1 MQITPRRA
9 LVGWVM
15 FDWAAQPFYTLVL
28 TFLFAPY
35 FASTFIGDA
44 AWGQELWGYTTA
56 AAGLIVAILS
66 PVLGAIADASGKRKP
81 WIAVSS
87 ILLIAG
93 LCSLWLAAPGQ
104 TSLLVP
110 VICGVIVASVAA
122 EIATVFTN
130 AMMPGLVPPHQ
141 LGRLSG
147 TGWAV
152 GYAGGLV
159 SLVLTAGLLVAD
171 GETGKTMM
179 GLNPVLPLNSL
190 DHEGERLIGPFSALW
205 YAVFILPLFMFT
217 PDSGTGK
224 SVNGPGSAVSRGLKQ
239 LRETLLHVRR
249 YGNIVRFLVA
259 RMLYADGLGAI
270 FVFGGLYA
278 ASLFGWTALELG
290 LFGIVITVTA
300 AIGAFIGG
308 PLDDRFGART
318 VIIWGLFGL
327 MAACAGVLSVD
338 GTSIFYVVNVAPAN
352 AADGVFS
359 SVGEQV
365 YLAFSAGIGLVS
377 GPIQASSRS
386 LLARLAPPDM
396 VTEFF
401 GLFAFSGKVT
411 AFAAPLAV
419 GIVTGLTGDQ
429 RLGIASIA
437 IFLVLGLALLVTVK
451 EER

>member
-1 MQITPRRA
+1 
-9 LVGWVM
+9 
-15 FDWAAQPFYTLVL
+15 
-28 TFLFAPY
+28 
-35 FASTFIGDA
+35 
-44 AWGQELWGYTTA
+44 
-56 AAGLIVAILS
+56 
-66 PVLGAIADASGKRKP
+66 
-81 WIAVSS
+81 
-87 ILLIAG
+87 
-93 LCSLWLAAPGQ
+93 
-104 TSLLVP
+104 
-110 VICGVIVASVAA
+110 
-122 EIATVFTN
+122 
-130 AMMPGLVPPHQ
+130 
-141 LGRLSG
+141 
-147 TGWAV
+147 
-152 GYAGGLV
+152 
-159 SLVLTAGLLVAD
+159 
-171 GETGKTMM
+171 
-179 GLNPVLPLNSL
+179 
-190 DHEGERLIGPFSALW
+190 
-205 YAVFILPLFMFT
+205 
-217 PDSGTGK
+217 
-224 SVNGPGSAVSRGLKQ
+224 
-239 LRETLLHVRR
+239 
-249 YGNIVRFLVA
+249 
-259 RMLYADGLGAI
+259 
-270 FVFGGLYA
+270 VFGGLYA

-338 GTSIFYVVNVAPAN
+338 GTSIFYVVNVAPAS

-359 SVGEQV
+359 SVGELV
-365 YLAFSAGIGLVS
+365 YLAFAAGIGLVS

-411 AFAAPLAV
+411 AFAAPLTV